1 MRKVICLAVV
11 ALCFV
16 MCLAGCDEA
25 NGKSRF
31 EFSYETVKSRIEIGE
46 TVEIVVT
53 ATNRGH
59 SFRHFGPNHD
69 LFGPATLRYASES
82 VDYNMPAPPFANTDD
97 ATEQVFKRGE
107 TVRRTYYFNS
117 DDTSPEGLYDLTLS
131 FAGETVHFENIIMVS
146 APLSEEELAA
156 RAVADTAVLEQYPI
170 SNFNGYAV
178 EVDKMSGG
186 RGFSVRYTLTI
197 GGYRTHE
204 KYTVRLDAS
213 LNVMEVSGEY
223 GQYAKYLPNATA
235 DKIKAAED
243 ALRGV
248 LENEG
253 FDEHSGFYLK
263 IDEQGYL
270 CLGTEVIVS
279 VDSIFTDHE
288 HLFFTERICEATELN
303 AGGAENF
310 NFSLTWGCYGIS
322 SYDSIT
328 GKLVKTTDATRP
340 KDYITTYKLTAD
352 ERARIYELIC
362 ELDVTSYPDNYNP
375 HGDGL
380 ASSPPMTLIL
390 NVTDGTVYKKIRAV
404 DIAASYRSDDPKG
417 QKFLSTCREI
427 VDILTETEEWKA
439 LPDYEFYYD

>member
-1 MRKVICLAVV
+1 MRKIICLSV
-11 ALCFV
+11 AILCFV
-16 MCLAGCDEA
+16 MCFAGCGETD
-25 NGKSRF
+25 GKSRF
-31 EFSYETVKSRIEIGE
+31 EFSYETVKSRVEIGE

-59 SFRHFGPNHD
+59 SLRHFGPNHD
-69 LFGPATLRYASES
+69 LFGPATLSYASES
-82 VDYNMPAPPFANTDD
+82 VDYNMPALPFANTDD

-107 TVRRTYYFNS
+107 TVQRTYYFNS
-117 DDTSPEGLYDLTLS
+117 DDTSPEGIYDLTLS
-131 FAGETVHFENIIMVS
+131 FAGETVYFENIIMVS
-146 APLSEEELAA
+146 APLSEAELAA
-156 RAVADTAVLEQYPI
+156 RAVADAAVLEQYPI
-170 SNFNGYAV
+170 SGLNNYR
-178 EVDKMSGG
+178 VDVNERSDG

-204 KYTVRLDAS
+204 NYTVRLDAS
-213 LNVMEVSGEY
+213 LNVTEVSGEY

-253 FDEHSGFYLK
+253 FDEHSGFYLS
-263 IDEQGYL
+263 IDEYGYL
-270 CLGTEVIVS
+270 QLGAEVIVNFS
-279 VDSIFTDHE
+279 GGDDHE
-288 HLFFTERICEATELN
+288 HLFFYEPICSSVGLN
-303 AGGAENF
+303 EGGIENF
-310 NFSLTWGCYGIS
+310 SFSLVWGCYGIS
-322 SYDSIT
+322 SYTADT

-352 ERARIYELIC
+352 ERARIYELIR
-362 ELDVTSYPDNYNP
+362 ELDVASYPDNYNP

-390 NVTDGTVYKKIRAV
+390 SVTDGTVYKKIKAV

-417 QKFLSTCREI
+417 QRFLSTCREI